1 MKKRIILKWSELDY
15 CVFFNIKSR
24 LEGII
29 LQDAFFYSLVFDPTA
44 MTLLADKGEIRVG
57 EKYQCD
63 VPDDMA
69 PDAVD
74 ENKENG

>member
-1 MKKRIILKWSELDY
+1 M
-15 CVFFNIKSR
+15 
-24 LEGII
+24 
-29 LQDAFFYSLVFDPTA
+29 FDPTA